1 LLWIVVSSLVN
12 EPGLVKSVMAL
23 VPVDMSSVS
32 VGVSVNIKAS
42 NTDISDVSSGSVEP
56 SDLLDQFTSVLSDNS
71 SVVVVV
77 IVVSSYLDRDRLSG
91 VRSRSNS
98 SCSPVE
104 DEPLLVIVWVVVL
117 DSESV
122 LV

>member
-1 LLWIVVSSLVN
+1 MLWIVVSSLVN
-12 EPGLVKSVMAL
+12 EPGLVKSIMAL

-56 SDLLDQFTSVLSDNS
+56 SDLLDHFTSVLSDNS
-71 SVVVVV
+71 SVVEVV
-77 IVVSSYLDRDRLSG
+77 IVVSTLLDRDGLSG
-91 VRSRSNS
+91 VGSRSNS

-104 DEPLLVIVWVVVL
+104 DEPLLNVVWVVVL